1 MQTEQIIMYQTADGQ
16 TAIDVKLENET
27 VWLSQSQLQALF
39 NQTKQNVSLHIRNIY
54 EEGELDKLLTVKES
68 LTVQEEGKR
77 VVKRKIEY
85 YNLDVIISIGYRI
98 KSQRGTQFRI
108 WANKVLKEYLIKGYA
123 VNEKRLK
130 DQAEQ
135 FCHSEHNLS
144 FRTQLLSFRALPL
157 SFRTK

>member
-27 VWLSQSQLQALF
+27 VWLSQSQLQVLF

-85 YNLDVIISIGYRI
+85 YNLDVIISTGYRV
-98 KSQRGTQFRI
+98 KSQRGTQFRTE
-108 WANKVLKEYLIKGYA
+108 NRDRKFL
-123 VNEKRLK
+123 NE
-130 DQAEQ
+130 EII
-135 FCHSEHNLS
+135 EI
-144 FRTQLLSFRALPL
+144 
-157 SFRTK
+157 